1 MVLGLFQDTAC
12 LVIGLTTGSRTKA
25 LERLAKCCLVV
36 KVRLLEARR
45 AFWLAGA
52 PIDVFLPIFKAFTST
67 DPSARLVDV
76 AWKFLSWLDMFLD
89 NAMLLH
95 DLRLTRGK
103 VWHRGAL
110 RLAEKVWTMQA
121 CGHIVKLLWQL
132 RLLAGCSGHAEEAQ
146 NDEKRGAARQLLRHI
161 MMIIQLLSWANACN
175 VSTSLVGFA
184 GVATKAMDISSH
196 IKQNNAVVAPSA

>member
-1 MVLGLFQDTAC
+1 M
-12 LVIGLTTGSRTKA
+12 GSRIKA

-36 KVRLLEARR
+36 KARLLEARR

-52 PIDVFLPIFKAFTST
+52 PIDVFLPMFEAFTSIN
-67 DPSARLVDV
+67 PSARLVDV

-89 NAMLLH
+89 SAMLLH

-103 VWHRGAL
+103 VWHHCAL

-121 CGHIVKLLWQL
+121 CGRILKLLWQL
-132 RLLAGCSGHAEEAQ
+132 RPIAGCSGHAKEAQ
-146 NDEKRGAARQLLRHI
+146 NDGKRGAARQLLRHI
-161 MMIIQLLSWANACN
+161 MMIVQLLSWANLCN

-196 IKQNNAVVAPSA
+196 IKQNSSVVIPSA